1 MGFFTELLRSIWDRI
16 LDNKGK
22 VTSTGGF
29 LFGIIVT
36 LAFKDLYPDLE
47 ASYKRRLRQLRGVDI
62 PHPLPGQA
70 DY

>member
-1 MGFFTELLRSIWDRI
+1 MSFFTDLIRSIWDRI

-36 LAFKDLYPDLE
+36 LALKDLYPDLE
-47 ASYKRRLRQLRGVDI
+47 ASYRRRIRQLR
-62 PHPLPGQA
+62 
-70 DY
+70 